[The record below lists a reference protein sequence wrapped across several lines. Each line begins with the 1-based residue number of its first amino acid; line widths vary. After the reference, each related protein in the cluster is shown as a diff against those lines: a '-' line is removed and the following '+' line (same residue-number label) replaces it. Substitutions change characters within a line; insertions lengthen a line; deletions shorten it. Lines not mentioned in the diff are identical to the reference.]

1 MGSQANASCSTPAQG
16 SDVRRVMDSL
26 RWIVRS
32 LRLLEIGAGLPDGV
46 SAAQLFVLQVL
57 RENGAQAMGE
67 LAERTAT
74 DPSSVSV
81 VVRKLHEKGLVTKQ
95 AAAADRRRVEVAL
108 TPAGRRLADRTP
120 QPAQQAMINRL
131 AALDPGQQAVLADLL
146 ERVAPAEPGS
156 ERNPPM
162 FFD

>member
-1 MGSQANASCSTPAQG
+1 
-16 SDVRRVMDSL
+16 MDSL

>member
-1 MGSQANASCSTPAQG
+1 
-16 SDVRRVMDSL
+16 MDSL

-156 ERNPPM
+156 ERIPPM